1 MVTTVKTGRKSTK
14 RRSKGFAQAILGKP
28 SGVIQPRVQAVGP
41 ERFGIVSVD
50 CAKDRSK
57 WMLCDFYGHVLVSP
71 NPVEH
76 RRSDL
81 EEMVRTIKQ
90 TLEKRDIQDAIACV
104 EMTGTYH
111 HLVWRALRDAGLET
125 RLVHPFASK
134 HYRTPEHGDI
144 KTDDNDLV
152 AIFRA
157 AINGFGLIEQPW
169 NERDRSLKLLVR
181 HRRDLVRKRA
191 KLQPQIRIH
200 LEGCLP
206 GYAGLFPERELWTHS
221 VGLKILQFIG
231 DRCGTHR
238 ALLDAGIPAI
248 TKWLKEQQCLFQSR
262 SVERIVAWA
271 ANAATGDP
279 LAPLLSRF
287 WQELLIDW
295 RQKTQQIRG
304 VEREIAS
311 LLAQTPWIL
320 LLSHPGINV
329 VSAAEIAGETG
340 PIEHYAS
347 AKAITGRAGLFP
359 SRYQSDG
366 VDRGGNLSRFRNGKM
381 RAAWLL
387 VANNLIKC
395 NEYWRGKY
403 KYWKSQGHDPR
414 DLRCRVANRVT
425 RTVYQMVAG
434 KKLFKHPSRLERGYV
449 LNKLLDFHREN
460 NSPMD
465 AVLADLKAATDQLPK
480 SAHVAEATPL
490 LEVHRKTVRSR
501 KKEPQQLGS
510 LLVHVLMRLG
520 VTTDP
525 SVINSTSLEAPADES
540 SVSDR

>member
-1 MVTTVKTGRKSTK
+1 MVTRAKTGKKSTK
-14 RRSKGFAQAILGKP
+14 RRSKAFAAAILGKP

-57 WMLCDFYGHVLVSP
+57 WMVCDFYGKVLIP
-71 NPVEH
+71 PTPVEH
-76 RRSDL
+76 RRNDL
-81 EEMVRTIKQ
+81 QMMVVTIKQ
-90 TLEKRDIQDAIACV
+90 SMKGHGIQDLITCV

-111 HLVWRALRDAGLET
+111 HVVWRALRDAGLET
-125 RLVHPFASK
+125 RLVHPFASN
-134 HYRTPEHGDI
+134 HYRMPEHGDV
-144 KTDDNDLV
+144 KTDDNDLI

-157 AINGFGLIEQPW
+157 AINGFGLVEQPW
-169 NERDRSLKLLVR
+169 SEHYQAIKLLVR
-181 HRRDLVRKRA
+181 HRRDLVKKRA
-191 KLQPQIRIH
+191 KLQSQIRIR

-206 GYAGLFPERELWTHS
+206 GYAGLFPERDLWDHEI
-221 VGLKILQFIG
+221 GLMILQFIAERG
-231 DRCGTHR
+231 GTHR
-238 ALLDAGIPAI
+238 ALLDAGIPTI
-248 TKWLKEQQCLFQSR
+248 TRWLKEQRCSFQSK

-271 ANAATGDP
+271 ANAVNGDP
-279 LAPLLSRF
+279 MNALLTRL

-295 RQKTQQIRG
+295 HQKTQQIQSI
-304 VEREIAS
+304 EQELAS

-329 VSAAEIAGETG
+329 VSAAEVAGETG

-366 VDRGGNLSRFRNGKM
+366 VDRGGNLSRFRNGKL

-387 VANNLIKC
+387 VADNLIKC

-403 KYWKSQGHDPR
+403 QYWKSQGHDPR

-425 RTVYQMVAG
+425 RAAFQIVAG
-434 KKLFKHPSRLERGYV
+434 RKLFKHTSRLDRGYV
-449 LNKLLDFHREN
+449 LSKLLDFHRN
-460 NSPMD
+460 HKSPMD
-465 AVLADLKAATDQLPK
+465 VVLADLKAATDQLPK
-480 SAHVAEATPL
+480 SSHADEAKPL
-490 LEVHRKTVRSR
+490 REVHRKTVRSR
-501 KKEPQQLGS
+501 QKEPQQLGS
-510 LLVHVLMRLG
+510 VLVQVLMRLG
-520 VTTDP
+520 VTNDP
-525 SVINSTSLEAPADES
+525 PVVNSTSLEAPVADP